1 MKNSRE
7 IIIDTA
13 GKLFLQKGYR
23 AVTMQDI
30 VKGSGLS
37 KGAFYHYFTSK
48 ESVLEEV
55 MRSDFSVSIVQ
66 TYGDL
71 STDSLKIFYNGFIK
85 KILKRVDQYQVLTG
99 DQTGTYRAN
108 RYALMFDALKILPDL
123 RERQQQNRQQ
133 ELDIWSE
140 VIRKAK
146 ASGEIREDAGED
158 IELAKLFVIV
168 NYGIGSYFVLGN
180 QVDEMSQEI
189 QKKFNMIYA

>member
-1 MKNSRE
+1 
-7 IIIDTA
+7 
-13 GKLFLQKGYR
+13 
-23 AVTMQDI
+23 
-30 VKGSGLS
+30 
-37 KGAFYHYFTSK
+37 
-48 ESVLEEV
+48 
-55 MRSDFSVSIVQ
+55 
-66 TYGDL
+66 
-71 STDSLKIFYNGFIK
+71 
-85 KILKRVDQYQVLTG
+85 
-99 DQTGTYRAN
+99 
-108 RYALMFDALKILPDL
+108 MFDALKILPDL

-189 QKKFNMIYA
+189 QKKFNMIYGLIKA